1 MPARKRPRSPPAGTV
16 DRAQARKFFEDNFKP
31 VRILPEVH
39 SYGYYTG
46 ADGFYTGYYEAEVA
60 GSRVK
65 TADYDVP
72 LYGVPAKLAGKKSR
86 VFAQY
91 DRTEIDKGAL
101 AGKGLEICWIRNPV
115 DAFFAQ
121 IQGST
126 RVKLDDG
133 ELLRLNYIAS
143 NGKPY
148 TPVGRLLIDQGIYT
162 PEEMSMDKIR
172 EYMEANPEEGK
183 ELREKNRSFVFFS
196 ATQLGPTDECL
207 GAQGIPLTPWRSLA
221 VDPTIH
227 VYGTPI
233 WIDAKFPITSDLPQ
247 DTFQH
252 LMIAQDT
259 GSAIRGAARADIYFG
274 HGEDIP
280 HIAGRIKQFGKFVM
294 LVPKDVS
301 VSGSAPETVP
311 LPRPRPTDIVADNTP
326 TGFAPGAAQAA
337 AMNAGGGNRRRVLS
351 YEERVLWTTVTK
363 AIEPLRASAH
373 FDAGDDAIMPVAPPA
388 RPAKFADA
396 IRAARAAPPLAPA
409 RPPHEARVARGKQAI
424 DARLDLH
431 GLTQAQAHSALLRF
445 LRSAHARD
453 ARLVLV
459 ITGKGRGD
467 EPGVL
472 KRQVPQWLGLPE
484 FRSTG
489 DRLRRCPCR
498 PWRRGRALCAA
509 AAGARSLSFAARS
522 IGHVQ

>member
-1 MPARKRPRSPPAGTV
+1 MAALPSRSRIGASLFSSSLAFCLIAAGGQASAHGMKFRNAQLEPLSFAKLDGWQNDDHAAAFGAYIKSCNAILQGTRAMRKARPIYAGLYNACQKAAKLAAGGTV

-31 VRILPEVH
+31 VRILPAVH
-39 SYGYYTG
+39 TYGYYTG
-46 ADGFYTGYYEAEVA
+46 ADGFFTGYYEAEVT

-65 TADYDVP
+65 TADYSVP
-72 LYGVPAKLAGKKSR
+72 IYGVPARIAGRRTK

-91 DRTEIDKGAL
+91 DRSAIDKGVL

-148 TPVGRLLIDQGIYT
+148 TPVGRLLIDQGVYT

-172 EYMEANPEEGK
+172 EYMEAHPEEGK

-196 ATQLGPTDECL
+196 ATQLGPSDECV
-207 GAQGIPLTPWRSLA
+207 GAQGIPLTAWRSLA

-233 WIDAKFPITSDLPQ
+233 WIDAKFPLSSDLPQ

-252 LMIAQDT
+252 LMVAQDT

-301 VSGSAPETVP
+301 ASGSEPQKVNVP
-311 LPRPRPTDIVADNTP
+311 LPRPRPKEIFADN
-326 TGFAPGAAQAA
+326 
-337 AMNAGGGNRRRVLS
+337 R
-351 YEERVLWTTVTK
+351 
-363 AIEPLRASAH
+363 
-373 FDAGDDAIMPVAPPA
+373 PA
-388 RPAKFADA
+388 RT
-396 IRAARAAPPLAPA
+396 AA
-409 RPPHEARVARGKQAI
+409 
-424 DARLDLH
+424 
-431 GLTQAQAHSALLRF
+431 
-445 LRSAHARD
+445 
-453 ARLVLV
+453 
-459 ITGKGRGD
+459 
-467 EPGVL
+467 
-472 KRQVPQWLGLPE
+472 LPK
-484 FRSTG
+484 
-489 DRLRRCPCR
+489 PK
-498 PWRRGRALCAA
+498 P
-509 AAGARSLSFAARS
+509 
-522 IGHVQ
+522 